1 MIIETYKL
9 TEQEERERLYNYI
22 NLIGSNLEIY
32 YAKGLQIKSLEQE
45 LREAFKII
53 TVCAEEGVA

>member
-9 TEQEERERLYNYI
+9 TEQEERERLYNCI
-22 NLIGSNLEIY
+22 NLIGNNLEIY

>member
-9 TEQEERERLYNYI
+9 TEQEERERLYNCI